1 VSDSTGVVNA
11 GFAQLAPWYGGHL
24 QTIRYRIVNPRF
36 DLGTEREIRVPV
48 SDGDQLVVHLHA
60 PDIAQP
66 GPLVALVH
74 GLGGSAESDYIR
86 ATTFGLRRDGFTVAR
101 IDLRGAGRSGEL
113 SRGTYHAGRT
123 DDLRAVLRRLA
134 DEAAEVVPV
143 GFSLGGNLTLKLLG
157 EPLEGVP
164 VVAGVAVSAPLDLAL
179 GSEHLNKTMFGAY
192 ESYLMAKMRAD
203 STRASA
209 SVTDVDRASI
219 AKLRTILDFDN
230 VVTAPQHGWKDA
242 AEYYAVNSS
251 LAFLPQIALPTLV
264 IHSIDDPMIPAEPY
278 RALRWEALPSI
289 TRQITAHGGHVGFH
303 AKDSDLPWYLHRIA
317 AFLRAQ

>member
-1 VSDSTGVVNA
+1 VVNA
-11 GFAQLAPWYGGHL
+11 GFAQLAPWFGGHL
-24 QTIRYRIVNPRF
+24 QTVRYRVVKPRF
-36 DLGTEREIRVPV
+36 DLGTARELLVPM

-60 PDIAQP
+60 PAAVQP
-66 GPLVALVH
+66 RPLVALVH
-74 GLGGSAESDYIR
+74 GLGGSAESEYVR
-86 ATTFGLRRDGFTVAR
+86 ATAFGLLRDGFTVAR

-134 DEAAEVVPV
+134 DEAAEVAPV

-157 EPLEGVP
+157 EPLQGVP
-164 VVAGVAVSAPLDLAL
+164 VPAGVAVSAPLDLAL
-179 GSEHLNKTMFGAY
+179 GSEHLRRTMFGAY

-219 AKLRTILDFDN
+219 AKLRTIVDFDDA
-230 VVTAPQHGWKDA
+230 VTAPRHGWKDA

-251 LAFLPQIALPTLV
+251 LAFLPAIASPTLV

-278 RALRWEALPSI
+278 RALRWDALPSI
-289 TRQITAHGGHVGFH
+289 TREITAHGGHVGFH
-303 AKDSDLPWYLHRIA
+303 AKGHDLPWYVHRIA
-317 AFLRAQ
+317 AFLRPQ